1 MSEFTNF
8 GLLNWPK
15 VRKAEQGVVPG
26 YTGGITRLPLA
37 ENPYAEWEL
46 IIKHFCAYFG
56 DCFVFASPLPPA
68 SCAATCEVAWLINK
82 HCWLLPKGALLTRL
96 GET

>member
-15 VRKAEQGVVPG
+15 VRKAEQEVVPG
-26 YTGGITRLPLA
+26 YTGNITRMPLA
-37 ENPYAEWEL
+37 ENPYAEREL

-56 DCFVFASPLPPA
+56 DCFVSAVSPPA
-68 SCAATCEVAWLINK
+68 SCSATCEVAWLINK